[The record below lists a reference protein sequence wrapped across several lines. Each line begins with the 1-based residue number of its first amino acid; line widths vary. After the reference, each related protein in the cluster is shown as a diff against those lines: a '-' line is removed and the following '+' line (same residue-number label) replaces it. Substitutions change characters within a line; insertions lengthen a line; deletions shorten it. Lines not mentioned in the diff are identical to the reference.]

1 MNDETRTI
9 LDKVSEDI
17 LRKEHL
23 YKILVVNNDEVIST
37 YEVQTQINNIY
48 NLDTSAF
55 LPNEDPMSLDKFI
68 TLTSN
73 IIASAQDAESVEK
86 ENLIVLTEEYPPDEF
101 HNIGNGNEVIA
112 YKLIKREPANM
123 NRKASGR
130 PQRTFSHSYDL
141 LNPNYPNK
149 TIVVESRPVDHIIE
163 LACWAKSNK
172 IANKRAIWLEKLLIN
187 NSWQYQTNGIE
198 RFHWEGRGTDTYT
211 TTGEQRLFY
220 RPLRFFVRFRE
231 FEAKL
236 NSVIQNIEII
246 NGGNYNG

>member
-1 MNDETRTI
+1 MNEETRTI
-9 LDKVSEDI
+9 LDKVSEEI
-17 LRKEHL
+17 LKKETM
-23 YKILVVNNDEVIST
+23 YSVIVMNNDELISS

-48 NLDTSAF
+48 NLNVSSF
-55 LPNEDPMSLDKFI
+55 LPNEVPMTLEKFLS
-68 TLTSN
+68 LTSS
-73 IIASAQDAESVEK
+73 IIENAQNAEGILE
-86 ENLIVLTEEYPPDEF
+86 ENLVKLTEEYPPDEF

-123 NRKASGR
+123 NRKATGR
-130 PQRTFSHSYDL
+130 PQRGFSHSYDL
-141 LNPNYPNK
+141 VKPNYPNK
-149 TIVVESRPVDHIIE
+149 TIIVESRPVDHVIE
-163 LACWAKSNK
+163 LACWAKTNK
-172 IANKRAIWLEKLLIN
+172 IANSRAIWLEKLLIN

-198 RFHWEGRGTDTYT
+198 RFHWEGRGSDTYT

-246 NGGNYNG
+246 NGGKLND

>member
-1 MNDETRTI
+1 MNEDTRTI

-17 LRKEHL
+17 LKKDL
-23 YKILVVNNDEVIST
+23 KYKVLVVNTDEIISA
-37 YEVQTQINNIY
+37 YEVQTAINNIY
-48 NLDTSAF
+48 DLDTSVF
-55 LPNEDPMSLDKFI
+55 LPNETPMTLDKFI
-68 TLTSN
+68 SLTSS
-73 IIASAQDAESVEK
+73 IIKSAQEAKAIETESLV
-86 ENLIVLTEEYPPDEF
+86 VLTEEYPPDEF

-130 PQRTFSHSYDL
+130 PQRGFSNSYDL
-141 LNPNYPNK
+141 LSPNYPNR
-149 TIVVESRPVDHIIE
+149 TVIVESRPVDHIIE
-163 LACWAKSNK
+163 LACWAKTNK

-198 RFHWEGRGTDTYT
+198 RFHWQGRGSDTYT

>member
-1 MNDETRTI
+1 MNEDTRTI

-23 YKILVVNNDEVIST
+23 YKILVVNQDEVIST
-37 YEVQTQINNIY
+37 YEVQTKINNIY
-48 NLDTSAF
+48 NLNTSAF
-55 LPNEDPMSLDKFI
+55 LPNEDPMTLEKFL

-73 IIASAQDAESVEK
+73 IVERAQKAAAVED

-112 YKLIKREPANM
+112 YKLIKREPAKM

-130 PQRTFSHSYDL
+130 TQRGFSNSYGLHD
-141 LNPNYPNK
+141 PSYPNR
-149 TIVVESRPVDHIIE
+149 TIIVESRPVDHIIE
-163 LACWAKSNK
+163 FACWAKSNK

-198 RFHWEGRGTDTYT
+198 RFYWEGRGTDTYT

-246 NGGNYNG
+246 NGGNSNG